1 MSRIMQSQCPTDFV
15 WIRSEDMVT
24 TRATRGPGTGWSVS
38 LRVDVPLSGGRRA
51 QLILQDLIG
60 VCLLSLHEFDAE
72 EVIHM
77 EQ

>member
-1 MSRIMQSQCPTDFV
+1 M
-15 WIRSEDMVT
+15 
-24 TRATRGPGTGWSVS
+24 S

-51 QLILQDLIG
+51 QLILKDLIG